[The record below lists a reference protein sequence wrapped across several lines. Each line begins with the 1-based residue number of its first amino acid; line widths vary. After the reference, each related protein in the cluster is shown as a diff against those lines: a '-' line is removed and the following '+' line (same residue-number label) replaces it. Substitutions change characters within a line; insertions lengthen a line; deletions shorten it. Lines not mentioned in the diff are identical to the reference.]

1 MKSELDEALA
11 VVQQK
16 KAVLLK
22 ATEAAQ
28 AAAKDH
34 QAAVEVATNL
44 YAQWQEM
51 IAELIP
57 VNATAGRVR

>member
-1 MKSELDEALA
+1 MKSELDDALT
-11 VVQQK
+11 VVKEK
-16 KAVLLK
+16 KAALTK

-34 QAAVEVATNL
+34 QAAVDVASNL